1 MMIDMRKAVLLLPVY
16 VALMVGTDLLF
27 DSSGLDTRNDL
38 PLWLVIGFTIMAV
51 LVVLIVA
58 WYLVQRTRGKVA
70 PKRERVY
77 MAFLIALVISGFIDD
92 GLKAL
97 TKLIFH
103 SMSIWILI
111 PFYILSYAIL
121 LAVIVVVM
129 NRVTTKSADTQG

>member
-1 MMIDMRKAVLLLPVY
+1 
-16 VALMVGTDLLF
+16 
-27 DSSGLDTRNDL
+27 
-38 PLWLVIGFTIMAV
+38 
-51 LVVLIVA
+51 
-58 WYLVQRTRGKVA
+58 
-70 PKRERVY
+70 

>member
-1 MMIDMRKAVLLLPVY
+1 MIDMRKAVLLLPVY
-16 VALMVGTDLLF
+16 VALMVGTDWLF

-129 NRVTTKSADTQG
+129 NRVTAKSPDTQG

>member
-1 MMIDMRKAVLLLPVY
+1 
-16 VALMVGTDLLF
+16 
-27 DSSGLDTRNDL
+27 
-38 PLWLVIGFTIMAV
+38 MAHHRFHDHGV

-58 WYLVQRTRGKVA
+58 WYLVQRSRGKVP

-77 MAFLIALVISGFIDD
+77 MGFLIALLISGFIDD

-111 PFYILSYAIL
+111 IPLYIVSYAIL
-121 LAVIVVVM
+121 LAVMVVVI
-129 NRVTTKSADTQG
+129 NRVTTKPADTQR

>member
-1 MMIDMRKAVLLLPVY
+1 MIIDMRKAILLLPVY

-27 DSSGLDTRNDL
+27 SSGGLHTRNDL
-38 PLWLVIGFTIMAV
+38 PLWLIIGFTVMAV
-51 LVVLIVA
+51 LVFLLVA
-58 WYLVQRTRGKVA
+58 WYLVQRSRGKVP

-77 MAFLIALVISGFIDD
+77 MAFLIALVISGLIDD

-111 PFYILSYAIL
+111 PFYILSYAVL
-121 LAVIVVVM
+121 LSVIVIVM
-129 NRVTTKSADTQG
+129 NRATAKSADTQG

>member
-1 MMIDMRKAVLLLPVY
+1 MIDMRKAVLLLPVY

-70 PKRERVY
+70 PNVSAY
-77 MAFLIALVISGFIDD
+77 
-92 GLKAL
+92 
-97 TKLIFH
+97 T
-103 SMSIWILI
+103 W
-111 PFYILSYAIL
+111 LSLSHLSFRASS
-121 LAVIVVVM
+121 
-129 NRVTTKSADTQG
+129 TTA

>member
-1 MMIDMRKAVLLLPVY
+1 MIDMRKAVLLLPVY

-27 DSSGLDTRNDL
+27 DSSGLNTSNDL
-38 PLWLVIGFTIMAV
+38 PLWLVIGFTLMAV

-58 WYLVQRTRGKVA
+58 WYLMQRSHGKVP

-77 MAFLIALVISGFIDD
+77 IGFLIALIIWGFIND

-97 TKLIFH
+97 TTLIFH

-121 LAVIVVVM
+121 LAVMVVVM
-129 NRVTTKSADTQG
+129 NRVATKHTDTQG